1 MPNPGRYFIEEG
13 ANGDL
18 AVKGEGK
25 DRAALVE
32 TSETAA
38 ERAAH
43 HFAGRGG
50 LVEYKDLHGKF
61 THCLCPRCKHN
72 R

>member
-1 MPNPGRYFIEEG
+1 MPNPDRYFIEER

-18 AVKGEGK
+18 AVKGEHK
-25 DRAALVE
+25 KRAALVE
-32 TSETAA
+32 TSESAA
-38 ERAAH
+38 ERDAH

-50 LVEYKDLHGKF
+50 TVEYEDVHGKF
-61 THCLCPRCKHN
+61 THCLCSRCKRN